1 MVSKTKSLKVVIF
14 TTPSC
19 SWCRTTKRYLR
30 EKGIRFH
37 EVDITRDKSGMKD
50 MVRRT
55 GQSGVPVTL
64 VNNRPV
70 IGFDRPKLNKL
81 LGIK

>member
-1 MVSKTKSLKVVIF
+1 VVDKKRLKVVIF
-14 TTPSC
+14 TTPTC
-19 SWCRTTKRYLR
+19 SWCRTVKRYLR
-30 EKGIRFH
+30 EKGIRFY
-37 EVDITRDKSGMKD
+37 EVDITKNQAGMRD

-70 IGFDRPKLNKL
+70 IGFDRPKLDKL
-81 LGIK
+81 LGLR

>member
-1 MVSKTKSLKVVIF
+1 MVDNKTLKVVIF
-14 TTPSC
+14 TTPTC

-30 EKGIRFH
+30 ENGIRFR
-37 EVDITRDKSGMKD
+37 EVDITRDPSGMRD

-64 VNNRPV
+64 VNNSPV
-70 IGFDRPKLNKL
+70 IGFDRPELDKL
-81 LGIK
+81 LGIH